1 MIIRLLTKLRYYIF
15 ERKSKWN
22 YLIIIIMISPIF
34 IYIYNKQSPVKVGNY
49 TIGYATKMYWPIISY
64 KRIRFNYTVNGKNYK
79 TTNIY
84 AQDPEVKIPARYLV
98 QFSLEDNSFSN
109 IYPNIPIPDSIQKSP
124 PEGWKTLPEWAKK

>member
-34 IYIYNKQSPVKVGNY
+34 IYIYNKQSPVKIGNY

-64 KRIRFNYTVNGKNYK
+64 
-79 TTNIY
+79 
-84 AQDPEVKIPARYLV
+84 
-98 QFSLEDNSFSN
+98 
-109 IYPNIPIPDSIQKSP
+109 
-124 PEGWKTLPEWAKK
+124 